1 MRGDT
6 RHRQKNIMDI
16 DAFKRLRDHAEL
28 SPYKGSVKKPDLRA
42 SGDNPL
48 CGDKISIDLALAKGK
63 IKEAKFTH
71 EGCVLSGAAASA
83 LLEYAQGKELK
94 KIQNLAPEKM
104 FKLLGADVSP
114 ARVPCVLLALAV
126 LKSQSVKKL

>member
-1 MRGDT
+1 
-6 RHRQKNIMDI
+6 MDI

-28 SPYKGSVKKPDLRA
+28 SPYKGRLKKPDVHA

-48 CGDKISIDLALAKGK
+48 CGDKISIDLRLVKGK

-83 LLEYAQGKELK
+83 LLEYAKGKSLE
-94 KIQNLAPEKM
+94 KIQNLAAEKM
-104 FKLLGADVSP
+104 FALLGTEISP
-114 ARVPCVLLALAV
+114 ARVPCALLALAV
-126 LKSQSVKKL
+126 LKSQGVKKP